1 MSVRGTELRERKGRS
16 GMARISKTKIDALKL
31 VEAGRIEYGA
41 EYPNLAR
48 RSGSNALDASFLVDG
63 SGVYGG
69 QHSTFAALDSTG
81 MIEVR
86 YDLADTDDPGWRT
99 RVELTAAGREAL
111 AASGVR

>member
-1 MSVRGTELRERKGRS
+1 
-16 GMARISKTKIDALKL
+16 MARISKTKIDALKL

-99 RVELTAAGREAL
+99 RVELTAGRTRSPRGQWCPVVIGKAE
-111 AASGVR
+111 RCECE

>member
-1 MSVRGTELRERKGRS
+1 MKGH
-16 GMARISKTKIDALKL
+16 MVARISVTKLAALKL
-31 VEAGRIEYGA
+31 VEAGRVEYGA

-48 RSGSNALDASFLVDG
+48 RSGSNALDVSFLVDG

-81 MIEVR
+81 LIAVR

-99 RVELTAAGREAL
+99 SVELTDAGRDAL
-111 AASGVR
+111 GSTNKSD